1 MSEDQENVDKLI
13 AMEWELLADLKKMFN
28 DPALS
33 MLERIRA
40 ANALAYHAVVLNKLL
55 AKKGE
60 DSKFN
65 EETLGDFIGQ
75 QYADGGMRRR
85 VRRDFRDWNKRLL
98 SRGNK

>member
-13 AMEWELLADLKKMFN
+13 AMEWELLANLKKMFN

-33 MLERIRA
+33 TLERIRA

-60 DSKFN
+60 DSQFN

-75 QYADGGMRRR
+75 YANGNIRRL
-85 VRRDFRDWNKRLL
+85 VRRNFRDWKRRL
-98 SRGNK
+98 SLRR

>member
-13 AMEWELLADLKKMFN
+13 AMDCELLADLKKMFN

-33 MLERIRA
+33 TLERIRA

-60 DSKFN
+60 DSQFN

-75 QYADGGMRRR
+75 YANGNIRRL
-85 VRRDFRDWNKRLL
+85 VRRNFRDWKRRL
-98 SRGNK
+98 SLRR

>member
-13 AMEWELLADLKKMFN
+13 AMEWGLLADLKKMFN

-33 MLERIRA
+33 TLERIRA

-55 AKKGE
+55 VKKGE

-75 QYADGGMRRR
+75 YANGNIRRL
-85 VRRDFRDWNKRLL
+85 VRRDFRDWKRKL
-98 SRGNK
+98 SVRR

>member
-13 AMEWELLADLKKMFN
+13 AMEWELLANLKKMFN

-33 MLERIRA
+33 TLERIRA

-60 DSKFN
+60 DSQFN

-75 QYADGGMRRR
+75 YANGNIRRL
-85 VRRDFRDWNKRLL
+85 VRRNFRDWKRKL
-98 SRGNK
+98 SVRR

>member
-1 MSEDQENVDKLI
+1 MSENQENVDKLI
-13 AMEWELLADLKKMFN
+13 AMEGELLADLKKMFN

-33 MLERIRA
+33 TLERIRA

-60 DSKFN
+60 DSQFN

-75 QYADGGMRRR
+75 QYANGKIRRL
-85 VRRDFRDWNKRLL
+85 VRRNFRDWKRKL
-98 SRGNK
+98 SVRR

>member
-13 AMEWELLADLKKMFN
+13 AMEWELLANLKKMFN

-33 MLERIRA
+33 TLERIRA

-60 DSKFN
+60 DSQFN
-65 EETLGDFIGQ
+65 EDTLGDFIGQ
-75 QYADGGMRRR
+75 QYANGNIRRL
-85 VRRDFRDWNKRLL
+85 VRRDFRDWKRKL
-98 SRGNK
+98 SVRR

>member
-1 MSEDQENVDKLI
+1 MSENQENVDKLI
-13 AMEWELLADLKKMFN
+13 AMEGELLADLKKMFN

-33 MLERIRA
+33 TLEKIRA

-60 DSKFN
+60 DSQFN

-75 QYADGGMRRR
+75 YANGNIRRL
-85 VRRDFRDWNKRLL
+85 VRRNFRDWKRRL
-98 SRGNK
+98 SLRR

>member
-1 MSEDQENVDKLI
+1 MSENQENVDKLI
-13 AMEWELLADLKKMFN
+13 AMEGELLADLKKMFN

-33 MLERIRA
+33 TLERIRA

-60 DSKFN
+60 DSQFN

-75 QYADGGMRRR
+75 QYANGKIRRL
-85 VRRDFRDWNKRLL
+85 VRRNFRDWNRKL
-98 SRGNK
+98 SVRR

>member
-13 AMEWELLADLKKMFN
+13 AMEWELLANLKKMFN

-33 MLERIRA
+33 TLEKIRA

-60 DSKFN
+60 DSQFN

-75 QYADGGMRRR
+75 QYANGKIRRL
-85 VRRDFRDWNKRLL
+85 VRRNFRDWKRRL
-98 SRGNK
+98 SSRN

>member
-13 AMEWELLADLKKMFN
+13 AVEWELLADLKKMFN

-33 MLERIRA
+33 TLERIRA

-60 DSKFN
+60 DSQFN

-75 QYADGGMRRR
+75 QYANGKIRRL
-85 VRRDFRDWNKRLL
+85 VRRNFRDWKRRL
-98 SRGNK
+98 SLRR

>member
-13 AMEWELLADLKKMFN
+13 AMEWELLANLKKMFN

-33 MLERIRA
+33 TLEKIRA

-60 DSKFN
+60 DSQFN

-75 QYADGGMRRR
+75 YANGNIRRL
-85 VRRDFRDWNKRLL
+85 VRRNFRDWKRRL
-98 SRGNK
+98 SLRR

>member
-33 MLERIRA
+33 TLERIRA

-60 DSKFN
+60 DSQFN

-75 QYADGGMRRR
+75 YANGNIRRL
-85 VRRDFRDWNKRLL
+85 VRRNFRDWKRKL
-98 SRGNK
+98 SVRR